1 MHIDQVINVDKEIM
15 GGTPVFTGTRVPIES
30 FFDHLE
36 SGVAIDEFL
45 VDFPSVKKEQ
55 CIALLEITGK
65 IVSSKNFRQWYEN
78 AA

>member
-36 SGVAIDEFL
+36 SGISIDEFL
-45 VDFPSVKKEQ
+45 LDFPSVKKEQ